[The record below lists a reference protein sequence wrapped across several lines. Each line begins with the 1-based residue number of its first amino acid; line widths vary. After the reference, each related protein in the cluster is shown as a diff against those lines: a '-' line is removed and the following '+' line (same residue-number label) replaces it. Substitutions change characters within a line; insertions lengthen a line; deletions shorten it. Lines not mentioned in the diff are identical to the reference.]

1 MTRARFFTS
10 LAASLVVVIVLGAG
24 GALAKPFVFTAIPDD
39 NEARLRERFDK
50 VAAYLSKQLKAD
62 VKYVP
67 VKTYAASVTAFK
79 NNQVQMAW
87 FGGLSGLQARLA
99 VPGSQAIA
107 QGEED
112 KQFVTYFIANAASGL
127 KEGNE
132 LPKAVAGKTFTFG
145 AKDSTSGRLMPE
157 YFIRQAF
164 NKSPEEVFSRV
175 GFSGDHSKTI
185 ALVQSGAYDVGAV
198 NYTVWNLENKEGRVD
213 SAKVSVIWKTPTY
226 QDYQFTVRGDVDKEY
241 GAGFTKRLTEALLAI
256 KDPDLLATFPRKG
269 FIPAKNDD
277 YEVLRTVAKS
287 IGLLD

>member
-1 MTRARFFTS
+1 MSRNGRSLFLALALLCGGTRAWAR
-10 LAASLVVVIVLGAG
+10 
-24 GALAKPFVFTAIPDD
+24 PFVFTAIPDD

-50 VAAYLSKQLKAD
+50 VAAYLAKRLEAD

-67 VKTYAASVTAFK
+67 VKTYAASVSAFK

-99 VPGSQAIA
+99 VPGSRAIA

-112 KQFVTYFIANAASGL
+112 KQFTTYFIANAGTGF
-127 KEGNE
+127 KEGSE

-164 NKSPEEVFSRV
+164 KKAPEQVFSRV

-198 NYTVWNLENKEGRVD
+198 NYTVWNLDVKQGKVD
-213 SAKVSVIWKTPTY
+213 TSKVVVIWKTPTY

-241 GAGFTKRLTEALLAI
+241 GAGFTARLTKALLDL
-256 KDPDLLATFPRKG
+256 KDPDLLASFPRKG
-269 FIPAKNDD
+269 LIPANNED
-277 YEVLRTVAKS
+277 YETLRGVAKS

>member
-1 MTRARFFTS
+1 MLFIVIG
-10 LAASLVVVIVLGAG
+10 LLWAASAG
-24 GALAKPFVFTAIPDD
+24 AKPFVFTAIPDD

-50 VAAYLSKQLKAD
+50 VAAYLGAKLGVE
-62 VKYVP
+62 VKFVP
-67 VKTYAASVTAFK
+67 VKSYAASVTAFK
-79 NNQVQMAW
+79 NNQMQMAW

-112 KQFVTYFIANAASGL
+112 KQFVTYFIANTATGL
-127 KEGNE
+127 KEGTE
-132 LPKAVAGKTFTFG
+132 LPKTVAGRTFTFG

-157 YFIRQAF
+157 YYIRQAF
-164 NKSPEEVFSRV
+164 AKAPEEVFARV

-198 NYTVWNLENKEGRVD
+198 NYTVWNLDVKEGKVD
-213 SAKVSVIWKTPTY
+213 PAKVAIIWKTPPY

-241 GAGFTKRLTEALLAI
+241 GAGFTARLTKALLDL
-256 KDPDLLATFPRKG
+256 KDPDLLASFPRKS
-269 FIPAKNDD
+269 FIPARNDD
-277 YEVLRTVAKS
+277 YEVLRGVAKS

>member
-1 MTRARFFTS
+1 MPKVRRS
-10 LAASLVVVIVLGAG
+10 LFLTIGILCYATMAW
-24 GALAKPFVFTAIPDD
+24 AKPFVFTAIPDD

-67 VKTYAASVTAFK
+67 VKTYAASVAAFK

-87 FGGLSGLQARLA
+87 FGGLSGLQARAA
-99 VPGSQAIA
+99 VPGSRAVA

-112 KQFVTYFIANAASGL
+112 RQFTTYFIANARTGL
-127 KEGNE
+127 KESAE
-132 LPKAVAGKTFTFG
+132 LPRSVAGKTFTFG

-164 NKSPEEVFSRV
+164 KKPPEEVFSRV

-185 ALVQSGAYDVGAV
+185 ALVQSGAYDLGAV
-198 NYTVWNLENKEGRVD
+198 NYTVWNLDVKQGKVD
-213 SAKVSVIWKTPTY
+213 ASKVLVIWKTPTY

-241 GAGFTKRLTEALLAI
+241 GAGFSARLTQALLDL
-256 KDPDLLATFPRKG
+256 KDPDLLASFPRKALL
-269 FIPAKNDD
+269 PAKNED
-277 YEVLRTVAKS
+277 YENLRAVAKS

>member
-1 MTRARFFTS
+1 MTRARLWIS
-10 LAASLVVVIVLGAG
+10 LAAFLSLGAST
-24 GALAKPFVFTAIPDD
+24 ALAKPFVFTAIPDD

-50 VAAYLSKQLKAD
+50 VAAYLSKQLKVEVQYA
-62 VKYVP
+62 P

-99 VPGSQAIA
+99 VPGSQAIV

-112 KQFVTYFIANAASGL
+112 KQFVTYFIANASSGL
-127 KEGNE
+127 KEGTE

-157 YFIRQAF
+157 YFIRQSFGKA
-164 NKSPEEVFSRV
+164 PEEVFSRV

-198 NYTVWNLENKEGRVD
+198 NYTVWNLETKEGRVD
-213 SAKVSVIWKTPTY
+213 AAKVAVIWKTPPY

-256 KDPDLLATFPRKG
+256 KEPDLLASFPRKG

>member
-1 MTRARFFTS
+1 MRIRRLL
-10 LAASLVVVIVLGAG
+10 LAALVLLSASIA
-24 GALAKPFVFTAIPDD
+24 AARPFVFTAIPDD

-50 VAAYLSKQLKAD
+50 VAAYLGSKLGVE
-62 VKYVP
+62 VKFVP

-87 FGGLSGLQARLA
+87 FGGLSGIQARVA
-99 VPGSQAIA
+99 VPGSQAIV

-112 KQFVTYFIANAASGL
+112 KQFVTYFIANAALGL
-127 KEGNE
+127 KEGPE
-132 LPKAVAGKTFTFG
+132 LPKSIAGKTFTFG

-157 YFIRQAF
+157 YYIRQVFA
-164 NKSPEEVFSRV
+164 KAPEEVFARV

-198 NYTVWNLENKEGRVD
+198 NYTVWNLDLKEGKVD
-213 SAKVSVIWKTPTY
+213 PAKVVIIWRTPPF

-241 GAGFTKRLTEALLAI
+241 GAGFTAKLAKALLDL
-256 KDPDLLATFPRKG
+256 KDADLLASFPRKS

-277 YEVLRTVAKS
+277 YETLRGVAKS
-287 IGLLD
+287 LGLLD